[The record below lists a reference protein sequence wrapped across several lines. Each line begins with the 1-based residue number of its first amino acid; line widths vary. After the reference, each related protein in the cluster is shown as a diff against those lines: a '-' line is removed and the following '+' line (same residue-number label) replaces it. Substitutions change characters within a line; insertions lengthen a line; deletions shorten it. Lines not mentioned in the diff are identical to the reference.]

1 MNETQ
6 TSEALATTTTT
17 EVPQHAPEG
26 FENLL
31 DTDLVLPRLAIVQ
44 PTSKVGT
51 AGMVRCAL
59 TGLERAELTMVPV
72 RIQRGRVLW
81 GETLGEDPLCRS
93 NDGYYPAPNVEK
105 PVHETCCVLAGRRLR
120 PVCPMAIWG
129 HAGNGNGRGE
139 RPRCRD
145 TFAIAAVD
153 LAGEMPFLFAVHG
166 AAIRSL
172 RAFLTTVFRL
182 KLNLFDVSC
191 TLRLE
196 KVNGSKGVSYIPRF
210 DEVTPVQPLGKY
222 RRQYEALARYAL
234 DATFEA
240 EGDGNGAAADHQP
253 A

>member
-6 TSEALATTTTT
+6 TSETPATTASI
-17 EVPQHAPEG
+17 EMPQQAPEG

-31 DTDLVLPRLAIVQ
+31 DTDLVLPRLGIVQ
-44 PTSKVGT
+44 PTSKMGT
-51 AGMVRCAL
+51 AGTIRCAL
-59 TGLERAELTMVPV
+59 TGLERTEVAMVPV

-81 GETLGEDPLCRS
+81 GEMLGDDPICRS
-93 NDGYYPAPNVEK
+93 DDGFYPAPNVEK
-105 PVHETCCVLAGRRLR
+105 PLSETCCVLAGRRLR
-120 PVCPMAIWG
+120 PVCGMAVWG
-129 HAGNGNGRGE
+129 HGGNGNGHGE

-153 LAGEMPFLFAVHG
+153 LANAMPFLFAIHG

-196 KVNGSKGVSYIPRF
+196 KVTGAKGVFYVPRF
-210 DEVTPVQPLGKY
+210 DDVCAVRPLGKY
-222 RRQYEALARYAL
+222 RRQYEALARCDL
-234 DATFEA
+234 DTTVDAETSAT
-240 EGDGNGAAADHQP
+240 GDAPVPPP